1 MIQLQHFLTISAIL
15 FSLGLYGVITRKNAI
30 QILMGV
36 ELMLNASILNL
47 VAFGKYDR
55 IDNTGEIFALFVI
68 VLAAAAVAV
77 ALVIIMNLY
86 KRAQTINPNKANTLK
101 G

>member
-1 MIQLQHFLTISAIL
+1 MILLQHFLFISATL
-15 FSLGLYGVITRKNAI
+15 FSLGLFAVITRKNAI
-30 QILMGV
+30 QILMGI
-36 ELMLNASILNL
+36 ELMLNASILNM
-47 VAFGKYDR
+47 VAFGKYDK
-55 IDNTGEIFALFVI
+55 IDNTGQMFALFII

-86 KRAQTINPNKANTLK
+86 KRAKTIDPNKTDTLR

>member
-1 MIQLQHFLTISAIL
+1 MIPLQHFLFISAIL
-15 FSLGLYGVITRKNAI
+15 FCLGLFAVITRKNAI
-30 QILMGV
+30 QILMGI
-36 ELMLNASILNL
+36 ELMLNASILNM
-47 VAFGKYDR
+47 VAFGRYDK
-55 IDNTGEIFALFVI
+55 IDNTGQMFGLFII

-86 KRAQTINPNKANTLK
+86 KRTKSIDPNKANSLN

>member
-1 MIQLQHFLTISAIL
+1 MIPLQHFLFISAAL
-15 FSLGLYGVITRKNAI
+15 FCLGLFAVITRKNAI
-30 QILMGV
+30 QILIGI
-36 ELMLNASILNL
+36 ELMLNAAILNL
-47 VAFGKYDR
+47 VAFGKYDKV
-55 IDNTGEIFALFVI
+55 DNTGQMFALFVI

-86 KRAQTINPNKANTLK
+86 KRVKSIDPNLNNTLR

>member
-1 MIQLQHFLTISAIL
+1 MIPLQHFLFISASL
-15 FSLGLYGVITRKNAI
+15 FCLGLFAVITRKNAI
-30 QILMGV
+30 QILIGI
-36 ELMLNASILNL
+36 ELMLNAAILNL
-47 VAFGKYDR
+47 VAFGKYDKV
-55 IDNTGEIFALFVI
+55 DNTGQMFALFVI

-86 KRAQTINPNKANTLK
+86 KRVKTIDPNLNNTLR

>member
-1 MIQLQHFLTISAIL
+1 MIPLQHFLFISAAL
-15 FSLGLYGVITRKNAI
+15 FCLGLFAVITRKNAI
-30 QILMGV
+30 QILIGI

-47 VAFGKYDR
+47 VAFGKYDKV
-55 IDNTGEIFALFVI
+55 DNAGQMFALFVI
-68 VLAAAAVAV
+68 VLAAASVAV

-86 KRAQTINPNKANTLK
+86 KRVKTIDPNLNNTLR

>member
-1 MIQLQHFLTISAIL
+1 MIPLQHFLFISAIL
-15 FSLGLYGVITRKNAI
+15 FCLGLFAVITRKNSI
-30 QILMGV
+30 QILMGI
-36 ELMLNASILNL
+36 ELMINASILNL
-47 VAFGKYDR
+47 VAFSRFDKV
-55 IDNTGEIFALFVI
+55 DNTGQMFALFII

-86 KRAQTINPNKANTLK
+86 KRVKSIDPNQSDTLR

>member
-1 MIQLQHFLTISAIL
+1 MIPLQHFLFIGAIL
-15 FSLGLYGVITRKNAI
+15 FSLGLFAVITRKNAI
-30 QILMGV
+30 QILMGI
-36 ELMLNASILNL
+36 ELMINASILNM
-47 VAFGKYDR
+47 VAFGKYDK
-55 IDNTGEIFALFVI
+55 IDNTGQIFGLFII

-86 KRAQTINPNKANTLK
+86 KRVKTIDPNQTNTLK

>member
-1 MIQLQHFLTISAIL
+1 MIPLQHFLFISAAL
-15 FSLGLYGVITRKNAI
+15 FCLGLFAVITRKNAI
-30 QILMGV
+30 QILIGI
-36 ELMLNASILNL
+36 ELMLNAAILNL
-47 VAFGKYDR
+47 VAFGKYDKV
-55 IDNTGEIFALFVI
+55 DNIGQMFALFVI

-86 KRAQTINPNKANTLK
+86 KRVKSIDPNLNNTLR

>member
-1 MIQLQHFLTISAIL
+1 MIPLQHFLFVGATL
-15 FSLGLYGVITRKNAI
+15 FSLGLFAVITRKNAI
-30 QILMGV
+30 QILMGI
-36 ELMLNASILNL
+36 ELMINASILNMA
-47 VAFGKYDR
+47 AFGKYDKV
-55 IDNTGEIFALFVI
+55 DNTGQIFGLFII

-86 KRAQTINPNKANTLK
+86 KRAKSIDPNQTNTLR

>member
-1 MIQLQHFLTISAIL
+1 MIQLQHFLIISAIL

>member
-1 MIQLQHFLTISAIL
+1 MIPLAHFLFIGATL
-15 FSLGLYGVITRKNAI
+15 FSLGLFAVITRKNAI

-36 ELMLNASILNL
+36 ELMINASILNM

-55 IDNTGEIFALFVI
+55 IDNTGEIFALFII

-86 KRAQTINPNKANTLK
+86 KRSQTIDPNQSNTLK

>member
-1 MIQLQHFLTISAIL
+1 MIPLQHFLFISATL
-15 FSLGLYGVITRKNAI
+15 FSLGLFAVITRKNAI
-30 QILMGV
+30 QILMGI
-36 ELMLNASILNL
+36 ELMINASILNM
-47 VAFGKYDR
+47 VAFGKYDK
-55 IDNTGEIFALFVI
+55 IDNTGQLFALFII

-86 KRAQTINPNKANTLK
+86 KRAKTIDPNKTNTLR

>member
-1 MIQLQHFLTISAIL
+1 MIPLQHFLFIGAIL
-15 FSLGLYGVITRKNAI
+15 FSLGLFAVITRKNAI
-30 QILMGV
+30 QILMGI
-36 ELMLNASILNL
+36 ELMINASILNM
-47 VAFGKYDR
+47 VAFGKYDK
-55 IDNTGEIFALFVI
+55 IDNTGQIFGLFII

-86 KRAQTINPNKANTLK
+86 KMAQTIDPNQTNSLR

>member
-1 MIQLQHFLTISAIL
+1 MIPLQHFLFIGAIL
-15 FSLGLYGVITRKNAI
+15 FCLGLFAVITRKNAI
-30 QILMGV
+30 QILMGI
-36 ELMLNASILNL
+36 ELMINASILNL
-47 VAFGKYDR
+47 VAFSRFDKV
-55 IDNTGEIFALFVI
+55 DNTGQMFALFII

-86 KRAQTINPNKANTLK
+86 KRVKSIDPNQSDSLR

>member
-1 MIQLQHFLTISAIL
+1 MIPLQHFLFIGAAL
-15 FSLGLYGVITRKNAI
+15 FSLGLVAVITRKNAI
-30 QILMGV
+30 QILMGI
-36 ELMLNASILNL
+36 ELMINASILNL
-47 VAFGKYDR
+47 VAFGKYDKVN
-55 IDNTGEIFALFVI
+55 NTGQIFGLFII

-86 KRAQTINPNKANTLK
+86 KRVKTIDPNQTNTLK

>member
-1 MIQLQHFLTISAIL
+1 M
-15 FSLGLYGVITRKNAI
+15 ITRKNAI
-30 QILMGV
+30 QILMGI
-36 ELMLNASILNL
+36 ELMINASILNM
-47 VAFGKYDR
+47 VAFGKYDK
-55 IDNTGEIFALFVI
+55 IDNTGQVFGLFII

-86 KRAQTINPNKANTLK
+86 KRAKTIDPNQTNFLK

>member
-1 MIQLQHFLTISAIL
+1 MIPLQHFLFISATL
-15 FSLGLYGVITRKNAI
+15 FSLGLFAVITRKNAI
-30 QILMGV
+30 QILMGI
-36 ELMLNASILNL
+36 ELMLNASILNM
-47 VAFGKYDR
+47 VAFGKYDK
-55 IDNTGEIFALFVI
+55 IDNTGQMFALFII

-86 KRAQTINPNKANTLK
+86 KRAKTIDPNKTDTLR

>member
-1 MIQLQHFLTISAIL
+1 MIPLAHFLFIGATL
-15 FSLGLYGVITRKNAI
+15 FSLGLFAVITRKNAI

-36 ELMLNASILNL
+36 ELMINASILNI

-55 IDNTGEIFALFVI
+55 IDNTGEIFALFII

-86 KRAQTINPNKANTLK
+86 KRSQTIDPNQSNTLK

>member
-1 MIQLQHFLTISAIL
+1 MIPLQHFLFISAAL
-15 FSLGLYGVITRKNAI
+15 FSLGLFAVITRKNAI
-30 QILMGV
+30 QILMGI
-36 ELMLNASILNL
+36 ELMINGSILNM
-47 VAFGKYDR
+47 VAFGKYDK
-55 IDNTGEIFALFVI
+55 IDNTGQVFGLFII

-86 KRAQTINPNKANTLK
+86 KRVKTIDPNQTNLLK